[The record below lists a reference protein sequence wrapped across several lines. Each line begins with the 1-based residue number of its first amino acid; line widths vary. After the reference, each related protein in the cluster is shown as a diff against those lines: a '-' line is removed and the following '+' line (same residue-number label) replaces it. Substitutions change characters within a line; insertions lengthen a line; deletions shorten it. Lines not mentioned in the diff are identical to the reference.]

1 MRRKEAAEIAMLL
14 HQIVGEQWQVLD
26 REATD
31 AREATKSEDAQDT
44 KQVECYKD
52 TKYSDICI
60 LMPTR
65 TALRTLELALDDAN
79 VPYRLEGAS
88 LFFDTQEVR
97 DLLNCL
103 RAIDDPSN
111 EIAIVAALRSPAF
124 ACTAAYQA
132 MMASL
137 KSRKPSKC
145 CKKHTTGECG
155 PQPPHSS
162 TASSETVS

>member
-1 MRRKEAAEIAMLL
+1 
-14 HQIVGEQWQVLD
+14 
-26 REATD
+26 
-31 AREATKSEDAQDT
+31 
-44 KQVECYKD
+44 
-52 TKYSDICI
+52 
-60 LMPTR
+60 MPTR

-124 ACTAAYQA
+124 ACTDVELLRFHRVRRTFNYPHCPA
-132 MMASL
+132 
-137 KSRKPSKC
+137 
-145 CKKHTTGECG
+145 
-155 PQPPHSS
+155 PQPQ
-162 TASSETVS
+162 VGR